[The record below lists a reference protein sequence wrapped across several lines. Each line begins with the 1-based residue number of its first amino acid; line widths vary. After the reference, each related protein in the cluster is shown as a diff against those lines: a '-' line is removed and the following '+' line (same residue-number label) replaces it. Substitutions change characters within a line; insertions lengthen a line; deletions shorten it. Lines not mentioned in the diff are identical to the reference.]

1 MNSKL
6 FFVNY
11 MNTLNK
17 IKAMQL
23 LKISLSKCIQ
33 LPGIFSSAFLVN
45 VNTAFHTLAFTLL
58 QCILIKSI

>member
-1 MNSKL
+1 MNILK
-6 FFVNY
+6 
-11 MNTLNK
+11 K

-23 LKISLSKCIQ
+23 FKISLSKCIQ

-45 VNTAFHTLAFTLL
+45 VNTAFYTPAFILL